1 MRKLLTNKWIIRFA
15 AVNLSAVVIPMN
27 VWAAGPP
34 QPSDL
39 DNPLAVTLLIV
50 IVALALAIALLGF
63 VVIGAAQLRLERY
76 KKDKASAV
84 AKPVAVLA
92 FCLFSTAVFAQDA
105 NTAAPQVV
113 SDTIS
118 GLAKTSFYA
127 LVAVIGLEL
136 VILLSLLWFLRSLIA
151 KEYHASA
158 ISLDAVV
165 ATKQNSWKKWWLK
178 INSFRSMNE
187 EQVIDLGHDYDN
199 IRELDNK
206 LPPWWIYGFY
216 ITIIFAGIYLWRYHV
231 SHTAPLSIQE
241 YEMAVAQAEEEKAND
256 LKKAGGGEVDENTV
270 KMLTAAA
277 DIESGKKIFTG
288 TCAPCHGADGGG
300 IVGPNLTD
308 DYWIHGGRI
317 NDVFKTIKYG
327 VPEKGMQPWKGTFSA
342 AQIAQL
348 ASFIKSIH
356 GTKVANPKEP
366 QGDVFK
372 EDSKTV
378 SDTTR
383 IAAVVK

>member
-1 MRKLLTNKWIIRFA
+1 MRKLLNNKWMIRFT
-15 AVNLSAVVIPMN
+15 AVCLSALAVPMN

-34 QPSDL
+34 QKSEL

-50 IVALALAIALLGF
+50 IGALALAIALLGY
-63 VVIGAAQLRLERY
+63 VVIGAAQLKVERY
-76 KKDKASAV
+76 KKDKAAAA
-84 AKPVAVLA
+84 AKVITILIL
-92 FCLFSTAVFAQDA
+92 CLFSSAVFAQDQNA
-105 NTAAPQVV
+105 TPPQVV
-113 SDTIS
+113 SDAIS

-127 LVAVIGLEL
+127 LVTVIGLEL
-136 VILLSLLWFLRSLIA
+136 LILLWMLWFLRSLIA
-151 KEYHASA
+151 KEYATSETTQK
-158 ISLDAVV
+158 IVV
-165 ATKQNSWKKWWLK
+165 AKENSWKKWWLK

-187 EQVIDLGHDYDN
+187 EQDIDLGHDYDN

-231 SHTAPLSIQE
+231 AHTAPLSIQE
-241 YEMAVAQAEEEKAND
+241 YENAVAQAEEEKANN
-256 LKKAGGGEVDENTV
+256 LKKTGGGEIDENTV
-270 KMLTAAA
+270 KMLTAVA

-288 TCAPCHGADGGG
+288 TCAPCHAADGGG
-300 IVGPNLTD
+300 LVGPNLTD
-308 DYWIHGGRI
+308 DYWLHGGKI

-342 AQIAQL
+342 TQIAQL

-366 QGDVFK
+366 QGDVYK
-372 EDSKTV
+372 EDKSL
-378 SDTTR
+378 SDTTK
-383 IAAVVK
+383 IAAVK